1 MAAKGR
7 TVKVFETKEG
17 RTMQREQKTEQS
29 GYPCE
34 DRVEL
39 EGNKGARSIVK
50 LENEVKDGTGALLAK
65 VLHRDNMNFA
75 YKRVKQNG
83 GAAGIDKMT
92 VGEMLGYLKEHGKE
106 LIEKVAAEK
115 YQPQPVRRV
124 DIPKPDGGTRQ
135 LGIPTVIDRM
145 IQQALVL
152 VLQPLFEKNFS
163 DSSYGFRPGRNAR
176 QAIKKTRE
184 YYEQGYTK
192 VVDIDLEKYFDTVNH
207 DLLIEMIRGEVKDE
221 AVIRL
226 IRKYLKSGIME
237 NGVVNTS
244 DKGTPQG
251 GNLSPLLSNIY
262 LTQFDREMENRG
274 HKFVRYADDCNIYV
288 KTRRA
293 ADRVMS
299 GCTKYLEGKLKLKVN
314 TTKSKT
320 GSPLKRKFLGF
331 ALYKISKTTGIRVHE
346 KPLKKF
352 KERVKAITSR
362 KRGRTIDLVL
372 RELKK
377 YTMGWLGY
385 YATADLRQKLV
396 AMNEWIRRRLR
407 MYIWKQ
413 WKKISAR
420 FSNLK
425 RLGIPENKAWEWAN
439 TRKGYWRIASSPIL
453 HRTLT
458 SEHLETLGYDN
469 ILKRYEKLCLI
480 Y

>member
-1 MAAKGR
+1 MR
-7 TVKVFETKEG
+7 
-17 RTMQREQKTEQS
+17 REQKTEQS

-207 DLLIEMIRGEVKDE
+207 DMLIEMIRGEVKDE

-244 DKGTPQG
+244 DKGTPQVCCRQA
-251 GNLSPLLSNIY
+251 I
-262 LTQFDREMENRG
+262 EE
-274 HKFVRYADDCNIYV
+274 
-288 KTRRA
+288 
-293 ADRVMS
+293 
-299 GCTKYLEGKLKLKVN
+299 
-314 TTKSKT
+314 
-320 GSPLKRKFLGF
+320 
-331 ALYKISKTTGIRVHE
+331 
-346 KPLKKF
+346 
-352 KERVKAITSR
+352 VKAS
-362 KRGRTIDLVL
+362 
-372 RELKK
+372 
-377 YTMGWLGY
+377 
-385 YATADLRQKLV
+385 
-396 AMNEWIRRRLR
+396 
-407 MYIWKQ
+407 
-413 WKKISAR
+413 
-420 FSNLK
+420 
-425 RLGIPENKAWEWAN
+425 
-439 TRKGYWRIASSPIL
+439 
-453 HRTLT
+453 
-458 SEHLETLGYDN
+458 
-469 ILKRYEKLCLI
+469 
-480 Y
+480 